1 MRCYCDVVLRAV
13 IDTNVV
19 LQGLT
24 LRGDSGR
31 IMEAWRDRRF
41 VPCVSTALAL
51 EYEEVLL
58 RSFPPARA
66 HDVQAALQA
75 LLARAEYVPIRFRLR
90 PASPDPDDDFA
101 LECAFN
107 AQAVLVSGNDKDLRG
122 PCGALHIDY
131 ASPLAFLSRL
141 FPTE

>member
-1 MRCYCDVVLRAV
+1 MIRAV

-24 LRGDSGR
+24 LRGECGR
-31 IMEAWRDRRF
+31 IMEAWRDRSF

-58 RSFPPARA
+58 RRFPPVR
-66 HDVQAALQA
+66 HPTVQAALQA
-75 LLARAEYVPIRFRLR
+75 LLTRAEYVPVVVGLR
-90 PASPDPDDDFA
+90 PASPDPDDDFV

-107 AQAVLVSGNDKDLRG
+107 ARATLVSANAKDLQA
-122 PCGALHIDY
+122 PCSTLRIDY
-131 ASPLAFLSRL
+131 CSPQDFLTRL
-141 FPTE
+141 PTPE